1 MPLLK
6 VDGVTSGYGD
16 TEILKEVSV
25 HVEEHEVVSIIGPN
39 GAGKS
44 TLMKTIF
51 GLLQPKQ
58 GAVTLAGTDITAERP
73 HRIVRQRMC
82 YVPQVANVFTALTV
96 EENLEMGA
104 FVLED
109 RDLSARKQY
118 VYDMFPKL
126 YERRRQVAGKMSGG
140 ERQMVAMGGALMV
153 NPKIIL
159 LDEPSAAL
167 SPKLVD
173 EIFEHIV
180 HINESGIA
188 IMMVEQNARQSLE
201 MSHRGYVLAAG
212 KNRHEGSGRELL
224 EDPEIG
230 QLYLGG

>member
-25 HVEEHEVVSIIGPN
+25 HVEEHEVVSIIGHN